1 MTRAKPAPFAEPIY
15 VTRPLLPPLAAL
27 TKRLEAAW
35 DARWLTNAGAQH
47 VALEAE
53 LSRVLGAPHLS
64 LFANGTLALLVA
76 CRVLG
81 LRGDVVVT
89 PFTFPATV
97 HALAWAGLAPVFAD
111 VDAATMT
118 LDPAAVEAALTPATS
133 GVLGVHVYGLPCDV
147 RAFDALAA
155 RRGIAMMYDAAHA
168 FGTTIAG
175 APVASFGDATMF
187 SFHATKL
194 FHTAEGGALAVRD
207 AGVKRNVDLAKN
219 FGIANEFEV
228 LGTGINAKMN
238 ELQAA
243 LGLCVLEELAAE
255 RARRAAVVAAYDA
268 ALAGVP
274 GVTPV
279 RPPAGTSDSLQY
291 YVVRIDGAVASADR
305 DTVFARLRG
314 YNVFARKYFFP
325 LASDYPAYR
334 DLPSARAGL
343 LPHAQRAAR
352 EVLCLPLYGT
362 LGADG
367 AARVAAL
374 LRHCLE
380 SE

>member
-1 MTRAKPAPFAEPIY
+1 MSEAPRGFDEPIF

-27 TKRLEAAW
+27 TARLQQAW
-35 DARWLTNAGAQH
+35 DARWLTNNGAQH
-47 VALEAE
+47 QALEAA
-53 LSRVLGAPHLS
+53 LARTLGAPHLS

-76 CRVLG
+76 ARVLG
-81 LRGDVVVT
+81 LRGEVVVT

-111 VDAATMT
+111 VDPASMT
-118 LDPAAVEAALTPATS
+118 LDPAAAEAALTPATS

-147 RAFDALAA
+147 RGFSALAA
-155 RRGIAMMYDAAHA
+155 RRGLSVLYDAAHA
-168 FGTTIAG
+168 FGTTIDG
-175 APVASFGDATMF
+175 VPVAAHGDATMF

-194 FHTAEGGALAVRD
+194 FHTAEGGALALRD
-207 AGVKRNVDLAKN
+207 ADAKRRIDLAKN

-228 LGTGINAKMN
+228 VGTGINAKMN

-243 LGLCVLEELAAE
+243 LGLCVLDELDAE
-255 RARRAAVVAAYDA
+255 RARRARVVAAYDA
-268 ALAGVP
+268 AFAGVP

-291 YVVRIDGAVASADR
+291 YVVRIDGGVAGADR
-305 DTVFARLRG
+305 DTVYARLRT
-314 YNVFARKYFFP
+314 YNVHARKYFFP

-334 DLPSARAGL
+334 ELPSAAPGN

-352 EVLCLPLYGT
+352 EVLCLPLYGA
-362 LGADG
+362 LGEDG
-367 AARVAAL
+367 AQRVAAL
-374 LRHCLE
+374 LRHCIE
-380 SE
+380 SP